1 MNEFWVKVQAQ
12 LEDSKFKKQM
22 EQLSKKKY
30 KVDVDVSNSG
40 SKKATRDLEQ
50 LAYEATHTQTVF
62 GKLKK
67 SVGETFSG
75 NKMAVTA
82 YLATLKAI
90 KSAASDAKTAIVDM
104 DKAVTDL
111 SVAQGQG
118 RDTATNY
125 LKQLNLQAQSIGAT
139 TKEVAQSADSWLRQ
153 GKSVKETGDLV
164 YDSMIL
170 SKLGQIESAKA
181 SEYLTSA
188 LNGYKKSASEAI
200 DIVDKLTAV
209 DMESASDAGGLAES
223 MSRTASAASMAGVS
237 IDKLIGMISTVK
249 EVTQASDESV
259 GNMFKSV
266 FSRMNQIKAGKFVDE
281 ETGESLNDTE
291 KVLNKIGISMRDTNG
306 QFLSS
311 EKILDEVGSKWKS
324 FDGVTQRAVATAMAG
339 TYQYNKLIS
348 LFDNYSKALQYTEV
362 SANSAGTAI
371 DKFNKSYKESLEAK
385 TNTLQSSFESM
396 VLDSDMSKVYGSIIE
411 ATTALVK
418 FIDKTGALKG
428 TLSGLVAVMGIKAF
442 VTFKT
447 GIHEAYIELN
457 KFKNAM
463 DIVGKS
469 RVSVKNFDKLLL
481 LTNGLSKSQLKMVVS
496 SKALTQAQRQQLLMA
511 SGLSQKEAELQLKTW
526 QLARSTT
533 GLTAST
539 TSAKNA
545 LGGLWTIIKSNPIG
559 MIGTAVSA
567 GMMIWQ
573 KYKSSV
579 EEHEQKMKE
588 ASEELNQTW
597 QDEKSAIDDAI
608 SKYDEYNKKLQ
619 DNTLSI
625 SEVNDVKSQ
634 LKDIQGKLIE
644 TFGDEAEGIDL
655 VNGKYDE
662 QISKLATISKR
673 KAEEYVAKQAN
684 NVESDKDYL
693 NEKLTNYVSFGATHK
708 PWGAGKADLNDGDI
722 ANSKIPELLK
732 KYDKLNLID
741 GDTFGIQFNQGTR
754 EEIYNQ
760 LVDFYT
766 DLSKIKDDP
775 AVEKFKDGITETI
788 NSDDLFDQ
796 DKIDKAKE
804 SIKNYTEAEIL
815 KDDNTRKA
823 YSDLTDA
830 VDKYNQALEDGTG
843 VEDAEKNLLT
853 AKQTAEDSAEGISN
867 AGDVF
872 QDVYNQISSSA
883 PIDVKEKFGL
893 LTTDEEKAAE
903 QNAQKLA
910 DTYQKTLNRFP
921 TNESVTYQD
930 VAESKS
936 AVKEEY
942 DKIHKWGLD
951 SYADQI
957 KDGTIQSKYGN
968 VDMDNRQIIDWN
980 LDNIEKWKDQLSDI
994 KYYDNDGN
1002 FIDSYYDQL
1011 KESAEKGES
1020 NIDTVFGDMID
1031 HIEGYDGISSLAFS
1045 HVVDN
1050 DDGTFEF
1057 LGQKTAEEYIYGIL
1071 DEAKKD
1077 GDLSID
1083 HILELDKQGDKN
1095 AEIYDAQG
1103 KKVGESYIHGII
1115 AGFNSDSEDVSKLM
1129 HMSGKYGGVQIA
1141 QRDERKVESQYGNNE
1156 QNKIKNFLDENGISN
1171 NQELLDEFNQ
1181 VTQNITNA
1189 DEAILQWKIH
1199 QEQAAESFSTAW
1211 NDLKTL
1217 SESTDSSTDEED
1229 KAVKALY
1236 KSLTDLADKGEL
1248 AIDTFRDVDGA
1259 ENYFDN
1265 LGISAGQAV
1274 NQINQLS
1281 DKNSQVSAMRK
1292 NIQSITDALG
1302 SKQTDGYATAD
1313 DFAGF
1318 DATIKGLDSWKEFT
1332 TLLGDAKSS
1341 MEDCQTV
1348 ANKLATE
1355 YVNSNEVI
1363 CQLDDSTADYFRTQM
1378 TSMGVS
1384 NADAVVEQRLAY
1396 LHAQQAE
1403 GLQEC
1408 TNASLEYNGQKIT
1421 AANYSDF
1428 LANATANEI
1437 GALANEAIQSGN
1449 TANALSVLAVKKAM
1463 ANGTT
1468 LSTSGDIQNLA
1479 DLATAGSELGK
1490 LLNRLAQ
1497 LKKGFTNGEPSD
1509 AVAKETEMLA
1519 NKIKALIG
1527 GGSHVNVTTTPT
1539 SGTGTSNK
1547 GTSSGG
1553 SSTKKTPFD
1562 LLSDWAG
1569 QFFDWIEVRLDRL
1582 QSKIDSNISK
1592 AESKLNDKRYSA
1604 ATSNYMSAVGN
1615 TYTKM
1620 YAEQK
1625 GRDKYLSTADSY
1637 LNKAV
1642 SLGAINKKL
1651 AKEIKT
1657 RVADGSINISRYSS
1671 DIQTVISTYKDWID
1685 KAKDCTTAMQTLHDS
1700 LRTYAEDLKKVSDA
1714 QRDATVSI
1722 AETKQ
1727 TIATG
1732 GVQNTATAKN
1742 SSLGYNNSVLNTKN
1756 NAYYTAAKSANSNVN
1771 KFAKSATSAL
1781 NKGKIKKNT
1790 KYNATLNS
1798 IKGYIKKRV
1807 AIPDSLLTIVAKQN
1821 ATLYNRL
1828 YMYNLSIENLETA
1841 REEYTTAFAANN
1853 AEKYNNIADKYKN
1866 LDDATNDAMDL
1877 NSTKSSNAVSAKDK
1891 NSYLDKQK
1899 SGYGTIVTRDKNEQN
1914 EYNKAR
1920 ATAKSNMSKSAK
1932 GASYSSLSTT
1942 NRNTVNKYIND
1953 ARNSAKNSKIISAST
1968 LAKLSEYYKKGYI
1981 SSGFFNACI
1990 DYNNALESYNQAKA
2004 QTEIDEQTQIT
2015 QRAEIASQKF
2025 SNISTE
2031 YDNKRHQYDQTATE
2045 LNNKMSILEAKGDGT
2060 SSVWYQRLYNNEQN
2074 NNSDLVSKRKA
2085 LIDSLNDSVKKG
2097 DIKEYSTEW
2106 YDLRSQ
2112 IDDVTNSIDEST
2124 KSLQE
2129 YKNQMEQIKWDRTD
2143 EEVQKMQNFIDE
2155 NDFMINELSR
2165 RDLTSDDTGGLTKEG
2180 DAVAGLHIANYKAYQ
2195 DEAQS
2200 YANDIEEI
2208 NKKLADD
2215 PYNQRYIEQKEKLV
2229 KSYQDAT
2236 KAAQDE
2242 KFATIDLMKSGYDA
2256 LKNHISDLIDKYQD
2270 LIDSEKDAYDYAS
2283 NISEKTKTLSDL
2295 RKQLTALSSDTSEE
2309 SRTKIQELNV
2319 SLKDAEKDL
2328 KDTQYDKL
2336 ISSTK
2341 DMLSD
2346 FQEDLDDSIQDIIKS
2361 LDDEFNKLIDNID
2374 TKWGSSSETITDLMS
2389 KIDYTEQFDKLLGD
2403 KGVLNSTK
2411 GILDGIKTFCDDMW
2425 KNYDEHAKGA
2435 KTTDDDKGD
2444 DKGSG
2449 NGSGNNS
2456 DNGSNKGSS
2465 SGSSTDVKID
2475 ANKLISR
2482 IDNPTN
2488 KISPAYNNT
2497 TTNTNSTAPVGK
2509 VLSTSQKKWVN
2520 DFLKKNIVTA
2530 KQDVS
2535 KYGNLN
2541 KVLYRNWGKKILPVS
2556 KWTELAKKIGFSN
2569 YSSATNSAFY
2579 QTLHRSGIKGFKK
2592 GSDSIPYDMI
2602 ANLAEDGTEI
2612 QYDVSKGVLKSVGAT
2627 DIIFTNEEAKNLLKM
2642 ARNPFAYSNMYTG
2655 TAFSMPPSVPVN
2667 NKVDNDVNVTFGDI
2681 HMDGVNDPNTFAKTL
2696 IDVYKNNTG
2705 NARKMI
2711 NEDTLGRVDKRHNSL
2726 SVKRW

>member
-1 MNEFWVKVQAQ
+1 MGSMNEFWVKVQAQ

-50 LAYEATHTQTVF
+50 LAYEANHTQTVF
-62 GKLKK
+62 GKLKR

-75 NKMAVTA
+75 NKLAVTA

-90 KSAASDAKTAIVDM
+90 KGAASDAKTAIVDM

-118 RDTATNY
+118 RDTAANY

-237 IDKLIGMISTVK
+237 MDKLIGMISTVK

-371 DKFNKSYKESLEAK
+371 DKFNSSYKESLEAK
-385 TNTLQSSFESM
+385 TNTLQASFESM

-428 TLSGLVAVMGIKAF
+428 TLAGLAAVMGIKAF

-481 LTNGLSKSQLKMVVS
+481 LTNGLSKSQLKMIVS
-496 SKALTQAQRQQLLMA
+496 SKALTQAQRQMLLMS

-526 QLARSTT
+526 ELARSTT

-597 QDEKSAIDDAI
+597 NDEKSAIDDAI
-608 SKYDEYNKKLQ
+608 SKYDEYNRKLQ

-634 LKDIQGKLIE
+634 LKDIQDKLIE

-662 QISKLATISKR
+662 QISKLETISKR

-693 NEKLTNYVSFGATHK
+693 NEKLTDYVSFGATHK
-708 PWGAGKADLNDGDI
+708 PWGTGKADLNDGDI

-815 KDDNTRKA
+815 KDDSTRKA
-823 YSDLTDA
+823 YSNLTDA

-853 AKQTAEDSAEGISN
+853 AKKSAEDSAKGISN

-872 QDVYNQISSSA
+872 QDVYNQISGSA
-883 PIDVKEKFGL
+883 PIEIRVKFGTISDEELQQYQDDIKTLKERLGYKLNPSGAEDAKKNSTVDSFVNGLSDDDRTLLINAKLPDNVKTYTKEQLADL
-893 LTTDEEKAAE
+893 LTQLQNQADE
-903 QNAQKLA
+903 NSI
-910 DTYQKTLNRFP
+910 DIIPTTL
-921 TNESVTYQD
+921 S
-930 VAESKS
+930 S
-936 AVKEEY
+936 AWE
-942 DKIHKWGLD
+942 
-951 SYADQI
+951 
-957 KDGTIQSKYGN
+957 
-968 VDMDNRQIIDWN
+968 
-980 LDNIEKWKDQLSDI
+980 
-994 KYYDNDGN
+994 
-1002 FIDSYYDQL
+1002 QL
-1011 KESAEKGES
+1011 K
-1020 NIDTVFGDMID
+1020 V
-1031 HIEGYDGISSLAFS
+1031 
-1045 HVVDN
+1045 
-1050 DDGTFEF
+1050 
-1057 LGQKTAEEYIYGIL
+1057 
-1071 DEAKKD
+1071 
-1077 GDLSID
+1077 
-1083 HILELDKQGDKN
+1083 
-1095 AEIYDAQG
+1095 
-1103 KKVGESYIHGII
+1103 
-1115 AGFNSDSEDVSKLM
+1115 
-1129 HMSGKYGGVQIA
+1129 
-1141 QRDERKVESQYGNNE
+1141 
-1156 QNKIKNFLDENGISN
+1156 
-1171 NQELLDEFNQ
+1171 
-1181 VTQNITNA
+1181 
-1189 DEAILQWKIH
+1189 
-1199 QEQAAESFSTAW
+1199 
-1211 NDLKTL
+1211 
-1217 SESTDSSTDEED
+1217 STDDATKGVADD
-1229 KAVKALY
+1229 LQ
-1236 KSLTDLADKGEL
+1236 DLADKGEL
-1248 AIDTFRDVDGA
+1248 TIDTFKATDGA
-1259 ENYFDN
+1259 ENYFDG
-1265 LGISAGQAV
+1265 LGISAENAV
-1274 NQINQLS
+1274 KYINSLS
-1281 DKNSQVSAMRK
+1281 DKNSQLGAMSK
-1292 NIQSITDALG
+1292 NIESITNALG
-1302 SKQTDGYATAD
+1302 TKVSDGLVSVD
-1313 DFAGF
+1313 DLSGF
-1318 DATIKGLDSWKEFT
+1318 DATIKGLNTWEKFS
-1332 TLLGDAKSS
+1332 TLLGDASSS
-1341 MEDCQTV
+1341 MEDCQKI
-1348 ANKLATE
+1348 ANELATE
-1355 YVNSNEVI
+1355 YVNSESVLSNLNETNRAYYES
-1363 CQLDDSTADYFRTQM
+1363 QLDN
-1378 TSMGVS
+1378 MGVTNS
-1384 NADAVVEQRLAY
+1384 AAVVEAVLAKNLGEEKIATEEAVKAGLS
-1396 LHAQQAE
+1396 LH
-1403 GLQEC
+1403 GTKIDT
-1408 TNASLEYNGQKIT
+1408 TNATELFS
-1421 AANYSDF
+1421 
-1428 LANATANEI
+1428 NATAGEI
-1437 GALANEAIQSGN
+1437 IQLANEASQSGVSSQ
-1449 TANALSVLAVKKAM
+1449 ALALLAVKKL
-1463 ANGTT
+1463 NNPTLTT
-1468 LSTSGDIQNLA
+1468 DGDIKNLMDLCKGL
-1479 DLATAGSELGK
+1479 DLATQAIKTFQSIKNSVMNPDGTFKATGTAGAQQSEA
-1490 LLNRLAQ
+1490 LNNAFNAMKSLVKTSVGGASVNSH
-1497 LKKGFTNGEPSD
+1497 GSSGGGTSGGG
-1509 AVAKETEMLA
+1509 
-1519 NKIKALIG
+1519 G
-1527 GGSHVNVTTTPT
+1527 GGS
-1539 SGTGTSNK
+1539 S
-1547 GTSSGG
+1547 
-1553 SSTKKTPFD
+1553 SSTAKTPFD
-1562 LLSDWAG
+1562 KLSDYASK
-1569 QFFDWIEVRLDRL
+1569 FFDWIEVRLDRL
-1582 QSKIDSNISK
+1582 QKKIDSNISK
-1592 AESKLNDKRYSA
+1592 AESKLNDKRYSS
-1604 ATSNYMSAVGN
+1604 ATANYMSAVGN

-1620 YAEQK
+1620 YTEQK
-1625 GRDKYLSTADSY
+1625 GRDKYLNTANNY
-1637 LNKAV
+1637 LNKAI

-1727 TIATG
+1727 TIAIG

-1742 SSLGYNNSVLNTKN
+1742 SSLGYSNSVLNTKN
-1756 NAYYTAAKSANSNVN
+1756 SAYYTAAKSANSNVN

-1807 AIPDSLLTIVAKQN
+1807 AIPDSLLAIVAKKN
-1821 ATLYNRL
+1821 STLYNRL
-1828 YMYNLSIENLETA
+1828 YMYNLSIENLQTA

-1899 SGYGTIVTRDKNEQN
+1899 SGYGTIVTHDKNEQDA
-1914 EYNKAR
+1914 YDKAR
-1920 ATAKSNMSKSAK
+1920 KSVRSSMSKSAK
-1932 GASYSSLSTT
+1932 GISYNSLSTK
-1942 NRNTVNKYIND
+1942 NRATVNKYVND
-1953 ARNSAKNSKIISAST
+1953 ARSSAKNGKIIAAST
-1968 LAKLSEYYKKGYI
+1968 IAKLSEYYKKGYI
-1981 SSGFFNACI
+1981 TRTFLDSCI
-1990 DYNNALESYNQAKA
+1990 NYNNALESYNQAKA
-2004 QTEIDEQTQIT
+2004 QAEIDKQTQIA

-2025 SNISTE
+2025 SNIATE

-2045 LNNKMSILEAKGDGT
+2045 LNNNMSILEERGNGASATWYSRLAKNEE
-2060 SSVWYQRLYNNEQN
+2060 SSRSNLIQKRT
-2074 NNSDLVSKRKA
+2074 DLVKE
-2085 LIDSLNDSVKKG
+2085 LNNAVKNG
-2097 DIKEYSTEW
+2097 DVAYKSEKW
-2106 YDLRSQ
+2106 YEMRSQ
-2112 IDDVTNSIDEST
+2112 IDDVTNSIDEAT
-2124 KSLQE
+2124 KSLAE
-2129 YKNQMEQIKWDRTD
+2129 YNNQIMQVHWDRID
-2143 EEVQKMQNFIDE
+2143 EQANKVQNLIDE
-2155 NDFMINELSR
+2155 NNFIIDELSR
-2165 RDLTSDDTGGLTKEG
+2165 RDLTSDDTGGLTSEG
-2180 DAVAGLHIANYKAYQ
+2180 NAVAGLHISNYEAYKKNA
-2195 DEAQS
+2195 ETY
-2200 YANDIEEI
+2200 YAEIENI
-2208 NKKLADD
+2208 NKKLAND
-2215 PYNQRYIEQKEKLV
+2215 PYNQKLIDQKEKLV
-2229 KSYQDAT
+2229 KSYQDCVKGAE
-2236 KAAQDE
+2236 DE
-2242 KFATIDLMKSGYDA
+2242 KWATIDLMKSGYDA
-2256 LKNHISDLIDKYQD
+2256 LKNHISDLIDKFND
-2270 LIDSEKDAYDYAS
+2270 LLDSEKDAYDYAN

-2295 RKQLTALSSDTSEE
+2295 RKQLVAISGDTSEE
-2309 SRTKIQELNV
+2309 TRAKAQELNQ

-2346 FQEDLDDSIQDIIKS
+2346 FQTDLDDSIQDVIKN
-2361 LDDEFNKLIDNID
+2361 LDDNFSQLIESID
-2374 TKWGSSSETITDLMS
+2374 SHWNNETITSLMEKIQYVATDS
-2389 KIDYTEQFDKLLGD
+2389 FNNVSADGKISESTGNVVSDIQSFMERAWAKYDRDAETTQQDKIDEATKEKV
-2403 KGVLNSTK
+2403 KNNILNKS
-2411 GILDGIKTFCDDMW
+2411 
-2425 KNYDEHAKGA
+2425 
-2435 KTTDDDKGD
+2435 
-2444 DKGSG
+2444 
-2449 NGSGNNS
+2449 NS
-2456 DNGSNKGSS
+2456 GSS

-2475 ANKLISR
+2475 SSKLISR

-2520 DFLKKNIVTA
+2520 DFLKKNIVVA

-2541 KVLYRNWGKKILPVS
+2541 KVLYRNWGKKILPTS

-2569 YSSATNSAFY
+2569 FSSATNSAFY
-2579 QTLHRSGIKGFKK
+2579 QTLHRSGIKGFKR

-2602 ANLAEDGTEI
+2602 ANLGENGAEL
-2612 QYDVSKGVLKSVGAT
+2612 QYDVSKGVLKSVGQG
-2627 DIIFTNEEAKNLLKM
+2627 DMIFTAEQAKTLMEFAQNPM
-2642 ARNPFAYSNMYTG
+2642 AYKNMYTG
-2655 TAFSMPPSVPVN
+2655 TAFSMPSVPVN
-2667 NKVDNDVNVTFGDI
+2667 NKMDNDVNISIGDI
-2681 HMDGVNDPNTFAKTL
+2681 KLEGVQDPKQLANGIK
-2696 IDVYKNNTG
+2696 DVIKNNTG
-2705 NARKMI
+2705 GVRSMI
-2711 NEDTLGRVDKRHNSL
+2711 KEDTIGSLSKGYNSQ

>member
-1 MNEFWVKVQAQ
+1 MATLTSANVEYTA
-12 LEDSKFKKQM
+12 
-22 EQLSKKKY
+22 EQLSKTANISAETLASWGLTTATDTLTVSELAEKAATDAQAKSALEKIVTQNAQAVANGEITATNIALTASESGATLATGAFTTAIKANISAMWTWMTTTPVGWLTLIVAGVFAAVKAYDALTISVEEQKEKMEDSVSAYNDAKTELENITTELTNQEQAMDDLLKKDKLTY
-30 KVDVDVSNSG
+30 AEKG
-40 SKKATRDLEQ
+40 QLKELEKITEQ
-50 LAYEATHTQTVF
+50 LRIQKDLAEKDEEKEKKESAYEAAKTYEKQF
-62 GKLKK
+62 GKYDFSEAAIEEYQNAADASMNNDILVQDTNNIPALIAAYKQYEK
-67 SVGETFSG
+67 LLSQAYVNKDADNIDWFKTSLEEGKETIFSTT
-75 NKMAVTA
+75 KDLQEQQSAMSD
-82 YLATLKAI
+82 YYATLENLPYDSLTADQKKVVDSYTAI
-90 KSAASDAKTAIVDM
+90 SNAIELVYKELDPNTWNEMQVNSVFSSDGVEKTKDELVEMAKEGTLDESTIQSYKNLNAALEKTNMFLSDGQSAASAFCDQMYALAGADNQN
-104 DKAVTDL
+104 
-111 SVAQGQG
+111 AQ
-118 RDTATNY
+118 D
-125 LKQLNLQAQSIGAT
+125 
-139 TKEVAQSADSWLRQ
+139 
-153 GKSVKETGDLV
+153 
-164 YDSMIL
+164 
-170 SKLGQIESAKA
+170 
-181 SEYLTSA
+181 
-188 LNGYKKSASEAI
+188 
-200 DIVDKLTAV
+200 
-209 DMESASDAGGLAES
+209 
-223 MSRTASAASMAGVS
+223 
-237 IDKLIGMISTVK
+237 
-249 EVTQASDESV
+249 
-259 GNMFKSV
+259 
-266 FSRMNQIKAGKFVDE
+266 
-281 ETGESLNDTE
+281 
-291 KVLNKIGISMRDTNG
+291 
-306 QFLSS
+306 
-311 EKILDEVGSKWKS
+311 
-324 FDGVTQRAVATAMAG
+324 
-339 TYQYNKLIS
+339 
-348 LFDNYSKALQYTEV
+348 
-362 SANSAGTAI
+362 
-371 DKFNKSYKESLEAK
+371 
-385 TNTLQSSFESM
+385 
-396 VLDSDMSKVYGSIIE
+396 
-411 ATTALVK
+411 
-418 FIDKTGALKG
+418 
-428 TLSGLVAVMGIKAF
+428 
-442 VTFKT
+442 
-447 GIHEAYIELN
+447 
-457 KFKNAM
+457 
-463 DIVGKS
+463 
-469 RVSVKNFDKLLL
+469 
-481 LTNGLSKSQLKMVVS
+481 
-496 SKALTQAQRQQLLMA
+496 
-511 SGLSQKEAELQLKTW
+511 
-526 QLARSTT
+526 
-533 GLTAST
+533 
-539 TSAKNA
+539 
-545 LGGLWTIIKSNPIG
+545 
-559 MIGTAVSA
+559 
-567 GMMIWQ
+567 
-573 KYKSSV
+573 
-579 EEHEQKMKE
+579 
-588 ASEELNQTW
+588 
-597 QDEKSAIDDAI
+597 
-608 SKYDEYNKKLQ
+608 
-619 DNTLSI
+619 
-625 SEVNDVKSQ
+625 
-634 LKDIQGKLIE
+634 
-644 TFGDEAEGIDL
+644 
-655 VNGKYDE
+655 
-662 QISKLATISKR
+662 
-673 KAEEYVAKQAN
+673 
-684 NVESDKDYL
+684 
-693 NEKLTNYVSFGATHK
+693 
-708 PWGAGKADLNDGDI
+708 
-722 ANSKIPELLK
+722 
-732 KYDKLNLID
+732 
-741 GDTFGIQFNQGTR
+741 
-754 EEIYNQ
+754 
-760 LVDFYT
+760 
-766 DLSKIKDDP
+766 
-775 AVEKFKDGITETI
+775 
-788 NSDDLFDQ
+788 
-796 DKIDKAKE
+796 
-804 SIKNYTEAEIL
+804 
-815 KDDNTRKA
+815 
-823 YSDLTDA
+823 
-830 VDKYNQALEDGTG
+830 
-843 VEDAEKNLLT
+843 
-853 AKQTAEDSAEGISN
+853 
-867 AGDVF
+867 
-872 QDVYNQISSSA
+872 
-883 PIDVKEKFGL
+883 
-893 LTTDEEKAAE
+893 
-903 QNAQKLA
+903 AQKLA
-910 DTYQKTLNRFP
+910 DTYKKTLNRFP
-921 TNESVTYQD
+921 TNESVTSQD
-930 VAESKS
+930 VAEAKA
-936 AVKEEY
+936 AVQEEY
-942 DKIHKWGLD
+942 DKIHDWGID
-951 SYADQI
+951 SYSDQI

-994 KYYDNDGN
+994 KYYDDDGN

-1020 NIDTVFGDMID
+1020 NIDTVFGDMMD

-1103 KKVGESYIHGII
+1103 KKVGQSYIHGII
-1115 AGFNSDSEDVSKLM
+1115 AGFNSDSEDISKLM

-1156 QNKIKNFLDENGISN
+1156 QNKIKNFLDENGISD

-1181 VTQNITNA
+1181 VTDGITNA
-1189 DEAILQWKIH
+1189 DEAMLKWKIH

-1248 AIDTFRDVDGA
+1248 TIDTFKKVDGA

-1302 SKQTDGYATAD
+1302 SKQTDGFATAD

-1318 DATIKGLDSWKEFT
+1318 DATIKGLNSWKEFT

-1341 MEDCQTV
+1341 MEDCQTA
-1348 ANKLATE
+1348 ANNLATE

-1363 CQLDDSTADYFRTQM
+1363 CQLDDSTAEYFRTQM

-1384 NADAVVEQRLAY
+1384 NADAVVEQRLTY

-1437 GALANEAIQSGN
+1437 GALANEAVQSGN
-1449 TANALSVLAVKKAM
+1449 SANALSVLAVKKAI

-1468 LSTSGDIQNLA
+1468 LSTAGDIQNLA
-1479 DLATAGSELGK
+1479 DLATAGSELGA

-1509 AVAKETEMLA
+1509 AVAAETAMISRR
-1519 NKIKALIG
+1519 IKALIG
-1527 GGSHVNVTTTPT
+1527 GGSHVNVTTTPSGGTTGTGT
-1539 SGTGTSNK
+1539 SGTG
-1547 GTSSGG
+1547 SS

-1562 LLSDWAG
+1562 KLSDYAS

-1582 QSKIDSNISK
+1582 QKKIDSNISK
-1592 AESKLNDKRYSA
+1592 AESKLNDKRYSS
-1604 ATSNYMSAVGN
+1604 ATANYMSAVGN

-1620 YAEQK
+1620 YTEQK
-1625 GRDKYLSTADSY
+1625 GRDKYLNTANSY
-1637 LNKAV
+1637 LNKAI

-1685 KAKDCTTAMQTLHDS
+1685 KTKDCTTAMQTLHDS

-1756 NAYYTAAKSANSNVN
+1756 SAYYTAAKSANSNVN
-1771 KFAKSATSAL
+1771 RFAKSATSAL

-1807 AIPDSLLTIVAKQN
+1807 AIPDSLLTIVAKKN

-1828 YMYNLSIENLETA
+1828 YMYNLSIENLQTA
-1841 REEYTTAFAANN
+1841 REEYTTAFAVNN

-1866 LDDATNDAMDL
+1866 WDDATNDTMDM

-1920 ATAKSNMSKSAK
+1920 ATAKSNMFKSAK
-1932 GASYSSLSTT
+1932 GASYSSLSKT
-1942 NRNTVNKYIND
+1942 NRNIVNKYIND
-1953 ARNSAKNSKIISAST
+1953 ARKSAKSGKIISVST

-1981 SSGFFNACI
+1981 SSGFFNSCI
-1990 DYNNALESYNQAKA
+1990 DYNNALESYNQAKV

-2045 LNNKMSILEAKGDGT
+2045 LNNKMSILEKRGNGASATWYGRLAKNEK
-2060 SSVWYQRLYNNEQN
+2060 SSKDNLIQ
-2074 NNSDLVSKRKA
+2074 KRA
-2085 LIDSLNDSVKKG
+2085 SLIKELNDSVKNG
-2097 DIKEYSTEW
+2097 DVAYKSEKW
-2106 YDLRSQ
+2106 YEMRSQ
-2112 IDDVTNSIDEST
+2112 IDDVTNSIDEAT
-2124 KSLQE
+2124 KSLAE
-2129 YKNQMEQIKWDRTD
+2129 YNNQIMQVHWDRID
-2143 EEVQKMQNFIDE
+2143 EQANKVQNLIDE
-2155 NDFMINELSR
+2155 NNFIIDELSR
-2165 RDLTSDDTGGLTKEG
+2165 RDLTSDDTGGLTAEG
-2180 DAVAGLHIANYKAYQ
+2180 NAVAGLHISNYEAYKKNA
-2195 DEAQS
+2195 ETY
-2200 YANDIEEI
+2200 YAEIESI
-2208 NKKLADD
+2208 NKKLAND
-2215 PYNQRYIEQKEKLV
+2215 PYNQKLIDQKEKLV
-2229 KSYQDAT
+2229 KSYQDCVKGAE
-2236 KAAQDE
+2236 DE
-2242 KFATIDLMKSGYDA
+2242 KWATIDLMKSGYDA
-2256 LKNHISDLIDKYQD
+2256 LKNHISDLIDKFND
-2270 LIDSEKDAYDYAS
+2270 LLDSEKDAYDYAN

-2295 RKQLTALSSDTSEE
+2295 RKQLIAISGDTSEE
-2309 SRTKIQELNV
+2309 TRAKAQELNQ

-2346 FQEDLDDSIQDIIKS
+2346 FQTDLDDSIQDVIKN
-2361 LDDEFNKLIDNID
+2361 LDDNFSQLINNID
-2374 TKWGSSSETITDLMS
+2374 SHWNNETITSLMEKIQYVATDS
-2389 KIDYTEQFDKLLGD
+2389 FNNVSADGKISESTGNVVSDIQSFMERAWAKYDRDAETTQQDKIDEA
-2403 KGVLNSTK
+2403 TK
-2411 GILDGIKTFCDDMW
+2411 EKVKNNIL
-2425 KNYDEHAKGA
+2425 
-2435 KTTDDDKGD
+2435 
-2444 DKGSG
+2444 
-2449 NGSGNNS
+2449 NNS
-2456 DNGSNKGSS
+2456 NSGSS

-2520 DFLKKNIVTA
+2520 DFLKKNIVVA

-2541 KVLYRNWGKKILPVS
+2541 KVLYRNWGKKILPTS

-2569 YSSATNSAFY
+2569 FSSATNSAFY

-2602 ANLAEDGTEI
+2602 ANLGENGTEL
-2612 QYDVSKGVLKSVGAT
+2612 QYDVSKGVLKSVGQG
-2627 DIIFTNEEAKNLLKM
+2627 DMIFTAEQAKTLMEFAKNPM
-2642 ARNPFAYSNMYTG
+2642 AYKNMYTG
-2655 TAFSMPPSVPVN
+2655 TAFSMPSVPVN
-2667 NKVDNDVNVTFGDI
+2667 NKVDNDVNISIGDI
-2681 HMDGVNDPNTFAKTL
+2681 KLEGVQDPKQLANGIK
-2696 IDVYKNNTG
+2696 DVIKNNTG
-2705 NARKMI
+2705 GVRSMI
-2711 NEDTLGRVDKRHNSL
+2711 KEDTIGSLSKGYNSQ

>member
-1 MNEFWVKVQAQ
+1 MGSMNEFWVKVQAQ
-12 LEDSKFKKQM
+12 LEDTKFKKQM

-82 YLATLKAI
+82 YLATLKAV

-118 RDTATNY
+118 RDTAANY

-237 IDKLIGMISTVK
+237 MDKLIGMISTVK

-266 FSRMNQIKAGKFVDE
+266 FSRMNQIKAGKFIDE

-371 DKFNKSYKESLEAK
+371 DKFNNSYKESLEAK
-385 TNTLQSSFESM
+385 TNTLQASFESM
-396 VLDSDMSKVYGSIIE
+396 VLDSDMSKVYSSIIE

-428 TLSGLVAVMGIKAF
+428 TLAGLAAVMGIKAF

-526 QLARSTT
+526 GLARSTT

-579 EEHEQKMKE
+579 EEHKQKMKE

-597 QDEKSAIDDAI
+597 QDEKSAIEDALTQ
-608 SKYDEYNKKLQ
+608 YNEYNKKLK
-619 DNTLSI
+619 DSTLSI

-634 LKDIQGKLIE
+634 LKDIQDKLIE
-644 TFGDEAEGIDL
+644 TFGNEAEGIDL

-662 QISKLATISKR
+662 QISKLEIISKR
-673 KAEEYVAKQAN
+673 KSEEYVAKQAN

-693 NEKLTNYVSFGATHK
+693 NEKLTDYVSFGATHK
-708 PWGAGKADLNDGDI
+708 PWGTGKADLNADDI

-804 SIKNYTEAEIL
+804 SIKNYAEAEIL

-843 VEDAEKNLLT
+843 VEDAEKNLLN
-853 AKQTAEDSAEGISN
+853 AKKSAEDSAEGISN

-872 QDVYNQISSSA
+872 QDVYNQISGSA
-883 PIDVKEKFGL
+883 PIEIRVKFGTISDEELQQYQDDINALKERLGYKLNPSDAEDAKKNSTVDSFVDGLSDDDRTLLINAKLPDDVKTYTKEQLADL
-893 LTTDEEKAAE
+893 LTQLQNQADE
-903 QNAQKLA
+903 NSI
-910 DTYQKTLNRFP
+910 DITPTTL
-921 TNESVTYQD
+921 S
-930 VAESKS
+930 S
-936 AVKEEY
+936 AWE
-942 DKIHKWGLD
+942 
-951 SYADQI
+951 
-957 KDGTIQSKYGN
+957 
-968 VDMDNRQIIDWN
+968 
-980 LDNIEKWKDQLSDI
+980 
-994 KYYDNDGN
+994 
-1002 FIDSYYDQL
+1002 QL
-1011 KESAEKGES
+1011 KA
-1020 NIDTVFGDMID
+1020 
-1031 HIEGYDGISSLAFS
+1031 
-1045 HVVDN
+1045 
-1050 DDGTFEF
+1050 
-1057 LGQKTAEEYIYGIL
+1057 
-1071 DEAKKD
+1071 
-1077 GDLSID
+1077 
-1083 HILELDKQGDKN
+1083 
-1095 AEIYDAQG
+1095 
-1103 KKVGESYIHGII
+1103 
-1115 AGFNSDSEDVSKLM
+1115 
-1129 HMSGKYGGVQIA
+1129 
-1141 QRDERKVESQYGNNE
+1141 
-1156 QNKIKNFLDENGISN
+1156 
-1171 NQELLDEFNQ
+1171 
-1181 VTQNITNA
+1181 
-1189 DEAILQWKIH
+1189 
-1199 QEQAAESFSTAW
+1199 
-1211 NDLKTL
+1211 
-1217 SESTDSSTDEED
+1217 STDDATKGVADD
-1229 KAVKALY
+1229 LQ
-1236 KSLTDLADKGEL
+1236 DLADKGEL
-1248 AIDTFRDVDGA
+1248 TIDTFKATDGA
-1259 ENYFDN
+1259 ENYFDG
-1265 LGISAGQAV
+1265 LGISAENAV
-1274 NQINQLS
+1274 KYINSLS
-1281 DKNSQVSAMRK
+1281 DKNSQVSAMSK
-1292 NIQSITDALG
+1292 NIKSITEALG
-1302 SKQTDGYATAD
+1302 NKMSDNMATAD

-1318 DATIKGLDSWKEFT
+1318 DATIKELDSWNEFT
-1332 TLLGDAKSS
+1332 TLLGDSTSS
-1341 MEDCQTV
+1341 MEDCQKA

-1355 YVNSNEVI
+1355 YVNSNNT
-1363 CQLDDSTADYFRTQM
+1363 LANLNDANKDYYISNLTD
-1378 TSMGVS
+1378 MGI
-1384 NADAVVEQRLAY
+1384 
-1396 LHAQQAE
+1396 
-1403 GLQEC
+1403 
-1408 TNASLEYNGQKIT
+1408 TNARTIVEDKLAAIHRNEAQAIRDCVSANLELNGTKIT
-1421 AANYSDF
+1421 ASNGSDL

-1437 GALANEAIQSGN
+1437 ISLGQEAQQANISADALVGLAWKKFQAN
-1449 TANALSVLAVKKAM
+1449 K
-1463 ANGTT
+1463 TT
-1468 LSTSGDIQNLA
+1468 ITTSGDIKNLA
-1479 DLATAGSELGK
+1479 DLAGASTELGK
-1490 LLNRLAQ
+1490 ALNYLADI
-1497 LKKGFTNGEPSD
+1497 KKAATHGMPSRD
-1509 AVAKETEMLA
+1509 AEIAMKNAQAKVD
-1519 NKIKALIG
+1519 ALIN
-1527 GGSHVNVTTTPT
+1527 GGSHANVTVAPSGGATGTGT
-1539 SGTGTSNK
+1539 SGTG
-1547 GTSSGG
+1547 SS

-1562 LLSDWAG
+1562 YLSDYAS

-1582 QSKIDSNISK
+1582 QKKIDSNISK
-1592 AESKLNDKRYSA
+1592 AESKLNDKKFSSA
-1604 ATSNYMSAVGN
+1604 TANYMSAISG
-1615 TYTKM
+1615 TYTKLHNT
-1620 YAEQK
+1620 QR
-1625 GRDKYLSTADSY
+1625 GRKEYISTANDY
-1637 LNKAV
+1637 LNKAI
-1642 SLGAINKKL
+1642 SLGAISKPL
-1651 AKEIKT
+1651 AREIKS
-1657 RVADGSINISRYSS
+1657 RVADGSINISKYSS
-1671 DIQTVISTYKDWID
+1671 DIQTVITTYKDWID

-1714 QRDATVSI
+1714 QRDATVSM

-1732 GVQNTATAKN
+1732 GVKNTSTAKN
-1742 SSLGYNNSVLNTKN
+1742 SALNYNNLVLDVKNKAYSIATRSATK
-1756 NAYYTAAKSANSNVN
+1756 NVN
-1771 KFAKSATSAL
+1771 KLAGSANYGINTAK
-1781 NKGKIKKNT
+1781 KGSK
-1790 KYNATLNS
+1790 KYNATLSN

-1807 AIPDSLLTIVAKQN
+1807 VIPGSLLAIVVKN
-1821 ATLYNRL
+1821 NPTLYNRL
-1828 YMYNLSIENLETA
+1828 YMYNLGIENLKTA
-1841 REEYTTAFAANN
+1841 REEYITAYSANS

-1866 LDDATNDAMDL
+1866 LDDTTNDAMDL
-1877 NSTKSSNAVSAKDK
+1877 YNSKSSNSVYAKNK

-1899 SGYGTIVTRDKNEQN
+1899 SGYGSIVNRDVSER
-1914 EYNKAR
+1914 NKYAS
-1920 ATAKSNMSKSAK
+1920 AVSSYKKIMSKSAR
-1932 GASYSSLSTT
+1932 GTSLSALSIKSRSVVRKCVDTAK
-1942 NRNTVNKYIND
+1942 RYAKQNKDIPD
-1953 ARNSAKNSKIISAST
+1953 SIIG
-1968 LAKLSEYYKKGYI
+1968 KLSEYVTKGYI
-1981 SSGFFNACI
+1981 SSSFLYACI
-1990 DYNNALESYNQAKA
+1990 NYNNTLESYNQAKA
-2004 QTEIDEQTQIT
+2004 QAEIDKQTQIA

-2025 SNISTE
+2025 SNIATE
-2031 YDNKRHQYDQTATE
+2031 YDNKRHAYEQTATE
-2045 LNNKMSILEAKGDGT
+2045 LNNKMSILEAKGNGA
-2060 SSVWYQRLYNNEQN
+2060 SNVWYQRLYTNEQKT
-2074 NNSDLVSKRKA
+2074 NSNLVSKRKE
-2085 LIDSLNDSVKKG
+2085 LIESLNKSVKNG
-2097 DIKEYSTEW
+2097 DIQKYSTEW
-2106 YDLRSQ
+2106 YNLRSQ

-2129 YKNQMEQIKWDRTD
+2129 YQNQMEQIKWDRID
-2143 EEVQKMQNFIDE
+2143 EGAQKIQNFIDA

-2165 RDLTSDDTGGLTKEG
+2165 RDLTSDDIGGLTKEG

-2195 DEAQS
+2195 EQAQS
-2200 YANDIEEI
+2200 YANAITDI

-2242 KFATIDLMKSGYDA
+2242 KFNTIDLMKSGYDA
-2256 LKNHISDLIDKYQD
+2256 LKNHISDLINKYQD
-2270 LIDSEKDAYDYAS
+2270 LIDSEKDAYDYAN

-2295 RKQLTALSSDTSEE
+2295 RKQLTALSGDTSEE
-2309 SRTKIQELNV
+2309 SRAKIQQLNV

-2346 FQEDLDDSIQDIIKS
+2346 FQTDLNDSIQDIIKN
-2361 LDDEFNKLIDNID
+2361 LDDEFNKLITSID
-2374 TKWGSSSETITDLMS
+2374 EKWGTSSETVSSLMG
-2389 KIDYTEQFDKLLGD
+2389 KINYTEQFDKLLGD
-2403 KGVLNSTK
+2403 GGVLNDTK
-2411 GILDGIKTFCDDMW
+2411 TVLDGILSFCNNMW
-2425 KNYDEHAKGA
+2425 AEYDARA
-2435 KTTDDDKGD
+2435 KTTDTYNNTAGQNSSS
-2444 DKGSG
+2444 SG
-2449 NGSGNNS
+2449 GKTN
-2456 DNGSNKGSS
+2456 GSS
-2465 SGSSTDVKID
+2465 SGSGSKPKPTFIGIPAGNLTPTAYEKKKIETFISQ
-2475 ANKLISR
+2475 NKLKATKKR
-2482 IDNPTN
+2482 EQYGLLNRTLYDNYG
-2488 KISPAYNNT
+2488 KIVM
-2497 TTNTNSTAPVGK
+2497 TAA
-2509 VLSTSQKKWVN
+2509 KW
-2520 DFLKKNIVTA
+2520 K
-2530 KQDVS
+2530 
-2535 KYGNLN
+2535 
-2541 KVLYRNWGKKILPVS
+2541 
-2556 KWTELAKKIGFSN
+2556 ELAQVLGFNTYSESKTSPFWKKMHSI
-2569 YSSATNSAFY
+2569 
-2579 QTLHRSGIKGFKK
+2579 GIKGFKK
-2592 GSDSIPYDMI
+2592 GSDNIPYDMI
-2602 ANLAEDGTEI
+2602 ANLGENGTEL
-2612 QYDVSKGVLKSVGAT
+2612 QYDVSKGVLKSVGQG
-2627 DIIFTNEEAKNLLKM
+2627 DMIFTAEQAKTLMEFAKNPM
-2642 ARNPFAYSNMYTG
+2642 AYKNMYTG
-2655 TAFSMPPSVPVN
+2655 TAFSMPSVPVN
-2667 NKVDNDVNVTFGDI
+2667 NKVDNDVNISIGDI
-2681 HMDGVNDPNTFAKTL
+2681 KLEGVQDPKQLANGIK
-2696 IDVYKNNTG
+2696 DVIKNNTG
-2705 NARKMI
+2705 GVRSMI
-2711 NEDTLGRVDKRHNSL
+2711 KEDTIGSLSKGYNSQ

>member
-1 MNEFWVKVQAQ
+1 MATLTSANVEYTA
-12 LEDSKFKKQM
+12 
-22 EQLSKKKY
+22 EQLSKTANISAETLASWGLTTATDTLTVSELAEKAATDAQAKSALEKIVTQNAQAVANGEITATNIALTASESGATLATGAFTTAIKANISAMWTWMTTTPVGWLTLIVAGVFAAVKAYDALTISVEEQKEKMEDSVSAYNDAKTELENITTELTNQEQAMDDLLKKDKLTY
-30 KVDVDVSNSG
+30 AEKG
-40 SKKATRDLEQ
+40 QLKELEKITEQ
-50 LAYEATHTQTVF
+50 LQIQKDLAEKDEEKEKKESAYEAAKTYEKQF
-62 GKLKK
+62 GKYDFSEAAIEEYQNVADASMNNDILVQDTNNIPALIAAYKQYEK
-67 SVGETFSG
+67 LLSQAYVNKDADNIDWFKTSLEEGKETIFSTT
-75 NKMAVTA
+75 KDLQEQQSAMSD
-82 YLATLKAI
+82 YYATLENLPYDSLTADQKKVVDSYTAI
-90 KSAASDAKTAIVDM
+90 SNAIELVYKELDPNTWNEMQVNSVFSSDGVEKTKDELVEMAKEGTLDESTIQSYKNLNAALEKTNMFLSDGQSAASAFCDQMYALAGADNQN
-104 DKAVTDL
+104 
-111 SVAQGQG
+111 AQ
-118 RDTATNY
+118 D
-125 LKQLNLQAQSIGAT
+125 
-139 TKEVAQSADSWLRQ
+139 
-153 GKSVKETGDLV
+153 
-164 YDSMIL
+164 
-170 SKLGQIESAKA
+170 
-181 SEYLTSA
+181 
-188 LNGYKKSASEAI
+188 
-200 DIVDKLTAV
+200 
-209 DMESASDAGGLAES
+209 
-223 MSRTASAASMAGVS
+223 
-237 IDKLIGMISTVK
+237 
-249 EVTQASDESV
+249 
-259 GNMFKSV
+259 
-266 FSRMNQIKAGKFVDE
+266 
-281 ETGESLNDTE
+281 
-291 KVLNKIGISMRDTNG
+291 
-306 QFLSS
+306 
-311 EKILDEVGSKWKS
+311 
-324 FDGVTQRAVATAMAG
+324 
-339 TYQYNKLIS
+339 
-348 LFDNYSKALQYTEV
+348 
-362 SANSAGTAI
+362 
-371 DKFNKSYKESLEAK
+371 
-385 TNTLQSSFESM
+385 
-396 VLDSDMSKVYGSIIE
+396 
-411 ATTALVK
+411 
-418 FIDKTGALKG
+418 
-428 TLSGLVAVMGIKAF
+428 
-442 VTFKT
+442 
-447 GIHEAYIELN
+447 
-457 KFKNAM
+457 
-463 DIVGKS
+463 
-469 RVSVKNFDKLLL
+469 
-481 LTNGLSKSQLKMVVS
+481 
-496 SKALTQAQRQQLLMA
+496 
-511 SGLSQKEAELQLKTW
+511 
-526 QLARSTT
+526 
-533 GLTAST
+533 
-539 TSAKNA
+539 
-545 LGGLWTIIKSNPIG
+545 
-559 MIGTAVSA
+559 
-567 GMMIWQ
+567 
-573 KYKSSV
+573 
-579 EEHEQKMKE
+579 
-588 ASEELNQTW
+588 
-597 QDEKSAIDDAI
+597 
-608 SKYDEYNKKLQ
+608 
-619 DNTLSI
+619 
-625 SEVNDVKSQ
+625 
-634 LKDIQGKLIE
+634 
-644 TFGDEAEGIDL
+644 
-655 VNGKYDE
+655 
-662 QISKLATISKR
+662 
-673 KAEEYVAKQAN
+673 
-684 NVESDKDYL
+684 
-693 NEKLTNYVSFGATHK
+693 
-708 PWGAGKADLNDGDI
+708 
-722 ANSKIPELLK
+722 
-732 KYDKLNLID
+732 
-741 GDTFGIQFNQGTR
+741 
-754 EEIYNQ
+754 
-760 LVDFYT
+760 
-766 DLSKIKDDP
+766 
-775 AVEKFKDGITETI
+775 
-788 NSDDLFDQ
+788 
-796 DKIDKAKE
+796 
-804 SIKNYTEAEIL
+804 
-815 KDDNTRKA
+815 
-823 YSDLTDA
+823 
-830 VDKYNQALEDGTG
+830 
-843 VEDAEKNLLT
+843 
-853 AKQTAEDSAEGISN
+853 
-867 AGDVF
+867 
-872 QDVYNQISSSA
+872 
-883 PIDVKEKFGL
+883 
-893 LTTDEEKAAE
+893 
-903 QNAQKLA
+903 AQKLA
-910 DTYQKTLNRFP
+910 DTYKKTLNRFP
-921 TNESVTYQD
+921 TNESVTSQD
-930 VAESKS
+930 VAEAKA
-936 AVKEEY
+936 AVQEEY
-942 DKIHKWGLD
+942 DKIHDWGID
-951 SYADQI
+951 SYSDQI

-994 KYYDNDGN
+994 KYYDDDGN

-1020 NIDTVFGDMID
+1020 NIDTVFGDMMD

-1103 KKVGESYIHGII
+1103 KKVGQSYIHGII
-1115 AGFNSDSEDVSKLM
+1115 AGFNSDSEDISKLM

-1156 QNKIKNFLDENGISN
+1156 QNKIKNFLDENGISD

-1181 VTQNITNA
+1181 VTDGITNA
-1189 DEAILQWKIH
+1189 DEAMLKWKIH

-1248 AIDTFRDVDGA
+1248 TIDTFKKVDGA

-1302 SKQTDGYATAD
+1302 SKQTDGFATAD

-1318 DATIKGLDSWKEFT
+1318 DATIKGLNSWKEFT

-1341 MEDCQTV
+1341 MEDCQTA
-1348 ANKLATE
+1348 ANNLATE

-1363 CQLDDSTADYFRTQM
+1363 CQLDDSTAEYFRTQM

-1384 NADAVVEQRLAY
+1384 NADAVVEQRLTY

-1437 GALANEAIQSGN
+1437 GALANEAVQSGN
-1449 TANALSVLAVKKAM
+1449 SANALSVLAVKKAI

-1468 LSTSGDIQNLA
+1468 LSTAGDIQNLA
-1479 DLATAGSELGK
+1479 DLATAGSELGA

-1509 AVAKETEMLA
+1509 AVAAETAMISRR
-1519 NKIKALIG
+1519 IKALIG
-1527 GGSHVNVTTTPT
+1527 GGSHVNVTTTPSGGTTGTGT
-1539 SGTGTSNK
+1539 SGTG
-1547 GTSSGG
+1547 SS

-1562 LLSDWAG
+1562 KLSDYASK
-1569 QFFDWIEVRLDRL
+1569 FFDWIEVRLDRL
-1582 QSKIDSNISK
+1582 QKKIDSNISK
-1592 AESKLNDKRYSA
+1592 AESKLNDKRYSS
-1604 ATSNYMSAVGN
+1604 ATANYMSAVGN

-1620 YAEQK
+1620 YTEQK
-1625 GRDKYLSTADSY
+1625 GRDKYLNTANNY
-1637 LNKAV
+1637 LNKAI

-1714 QRDATVSI
+1714 QRDTTVSI

-1756 NAYYTAAKSANSNVN
+1756 SAYYTAAKSANSNVN
-1771 KFAKSATSAL
+1771 RFAKSATSAL

-1807 AIPDSLLTIVAKQN
+1807 TIPDSLLAIVAKKN
-1821 ATLYNRL
+1821 STLYNRL
-1828 YMYNLSIENLETA
+1828 YMYNLSIENLQTA
-1841 REEYTTAFAANN
+1841 REEYTTTFAVNN

-1899 SGYGTIVTRDKNEQN
+1899 SGYSTIVTRDKNEQN

-1920 ATAKSNMSKSAK
+1920 ATAKSNISKSAK
-1932 GASYSSLSTT
+1932 GASYSSLSKT

-1953 ARNSAKNSKIISAST
+1953 ARKSAKSGKIISVST

-1981 SSGFFNACI
+1981 SSGFFNSCI

-2045 LNNKMSILEAKGDGT
+2045 LNNNMSILEERGNGASATWYSRLAKNEE
-2060 SSVWYQRLYNNEQN
+2060 SSRSNLIQKRT
-2074 NNSDLVSKRKA
+2074 DLVKE
-2085 LIDSLNDSVKKG
+2085 LNNAVKNG
-2097 DIKEYSTEW
+2097 DVAYKSEKW
-2106 YDLRSQ
+2106 YEMRSQ
-2112 IDDVTNSIDEST
+2112 IDDVTNSIDEAT
-2124 KSLQE
+2124 KSLAE
-2129 YKNQMEQIKWDRTD
+2129 YNNQIMQIHWDRID
-2143 EEVQKMQNFIDE
+2143 EQANKIQNLIDE
-2155 NDFMINELSR
+2155 NNFIIDELSR
-2165 RDLTSDDTGGLTKEG
+2165 RDLTSDDTGGLTSEG
-2180 DAVAGLHIANYKAYQ
+2180 NAVAGLHISNYEAYKKNA
-2195 DEAQS
+2195 ETY
-2200 YANDIEEI
+2200 YAEIESI
-2208 NKKLADD
+2208 NKKLAND
-2215 PYNQRYIEQKEKLV
+2215 PYNQKLIDQKEKLV
-2229 KSYQDAT
+2229 KSYQDCVKGAE
-2236 KAAQDE
+2236 DE
-2242 KFATIDLMKSGYDA
+2242 KWATIDLMKSGYDA
-2256 LKNHISDLIDKYQD
+2256 LKNHISDLIDKFND
-2270 LIDSEKDAYDYAS
+2270 LLDSEKDAYDYAN

-2295 RKQLTALSSDTSEE
+2295 RKQLVAISGDTSEE
-2309 SRTKIQELNV
+2309 TRAKAQELNQ

-2346 FQEDLDDSIQDIIKS
+2346 FQADLDDSIQDVIKN
-2361 LDDEFNKLIDNID
+2361 LDDNFSQLINNID
-2374 TKWGSSSETITDLMS
+2374 SHWNNETITSLMEKIQYVATDS
-2389 KIDYTEQFDKLLGD
+2389 FNNVSADGKISESTGNVVSDIQSFMERAWAKYDRDAETTQQDKIDEA
-2403 KGVLNSTK
+2403 TK
-2411 GILDGIKTFCDDMW
+2411 EKVKNNIL
-2425 KNYDEHAKGA
+2425 
-2435 KTTDDDKGD
+2435 
-2444 DKGSG
+2444 
-2449 NGSGNNS
+2449 NNS
-2456 DNGSNKGSS
+2456 NSGSS

-2520 DFLKKNIVTA
+2520 DFLKKNIVVA

-2541 KVLYRNWGKKILPVS
+2541 KVLYRNWGKKILPTS

-2569 YSSATNSAFY
+2569 FSSATNSAFY

-2592 GSDSIPYDMI
+2592 GSDGIPYDMI
-2602 ANLAEDGTEI
+2602 ANLGENGTEL
-2612 QYDVSKGVLKSVGAT
+2612 QYDISKGVLKSVGQG
-2627 DIIFTNEEAKNLLKM
+2627 DMVFTAEQAKTLMEFAKNPM
-2642 ARNPFAYSNMYTG
+2642 AYKNMYTG
-2655 TAFSMPPSVPVN
+2655 TAFSMPSVPVN
-2667 NKVDNDVNVTFGDI
+2667 NKVDNDVNISIGDVKLE
-2681 HMDGVNDPNTFAKTL
+2681 GVQDPKQFATAMK
-2696 IDVYKNNTG
+2696 DVIKNNTG
-2705 NARKMI
+2705 GVRSMI
-2711 NEDTLGRVDKRHNSL
+2711 KEDTIGSLSKGYNSQ

>member
-1 MNEFWVKVQAQ
+1 MGSINEFWVKVQAQ
-12 LEDSKFKKQM
+12 LEDTKFKKQM

-30 KVDVDVSNSG
+30 KVNVDVSNPG

-62 GKLKK
+62 GKLKR

-75 NKMAVTA
+75 NKLAVTA

-90 KSAASDAKTAIVDM
+90 KGAASDAKTAIVDM

-118 RDTATNY
+118 RDTAANY

-371 DKFNKSYKESLEAK
+371 DKFNNSYKESLEAK
-385 TNTLQSSFESM
+385 TNTLQASFESM
-396 VLDSDMSKVYGSIIE
+396 VLDSDMSKVYSSIIE

-428 TLSGLVAVMGIKAF
+428 TLSGLMAVMGIKAF

-447 GIHEAYIELN
+447 GIHEAYVELN

-481 LTNGLSKSQLKMVVS
+481 LTNGLSKSQLKMIMS

-526 QLARSTT
+526 GLARSTT

-588 ASEELNQTW
+588 VSEELNQTW
-597 QDEKSAIDDAI
+597 NDEKSAIDDAI

-634 LKDIQGKLIE
+634 LKDIQDKLIE
-644 TFGDEAEGIDL
+644 TFGNEAEGIDL

-662 QISKLATISKR
+662 QISKLETISKR
-673 KAEEYVAKQAN
+673 KAEEYVVKQAN

-693 NEKLTNYVSFGATHK
+693 NEKLTDYVSFGATHK
-708 PWGAGKADLNDGDI
+708 PWGTGKADLNDGDI

-732 KYDKLNLID
+732 KYDKLSLID

-788 NSDDLFDQ
+788 NSDNLFDQ

-804 SIKNYTEAEIL
+804 SIKNYAEAEIL
-815 KDDNTRKA
+815 KDDSTRKA

-830 VDKYNQALEDGTG
+830 VDKYNQALENGTG

-853 AKQTAEDSAEGISN
+853 AKQTAENSAEGISN

-872 QDVYNQISSSA
+872 QDVYNQISGSA
-883 PIDVKEKFGL
+883 PIEIRVKFGTISDEELQQYQDDINALKERLGYKLNPSGAEDAKKNSTVDSFVNGLSDDDRTLLINAKLPDNVKVYTKEQLADL
-893 LTTDEEKAAE
+893 LTQLQNQADE
-903 QNAQKLA
+903 NSINIIP
-910 DTYQKTLNRFP
+910 TTL
-921 TNESVTYQD
+921 S
-930 VAESKS
+930 S
-936 AVKEEY
+936 AWE
-942 DKIHKWGLD
+942 
-951 SYADQI
+951 
-957 KDGTIQSKYGN
+957 
-968 VDMDNRQIIDWN
+968 
-980 LDNIEKWKDQLSDI
+980 
-994 KYYDNDGN
+994 
-1002 FIDSYYDQL
+1002 QL
-1011 KESAEKGES
+1011 KA
-1020 NIDTVFGDMID
+1020 
-1031 HIEGYDGISSLAFS
+1031 
-1045 HVVDN
+1045 
-1050 DDGTFEF
+1050 
-1057 LGQKTAEEYIYGIL
+1057 
-1071 DEAKKD
+1071 
-1077 GDLSID
+1077 
-1083 HILELDKQGDKN
+1083 
-1095 AEIYDAQG
+1095 
-1103 KKVGESYIHGII
+1103 
-1115 AGFNSDSEDVSKLM
+1115 
-1129 HMSGKYGGVQIA
+1129 
-1141 QRDERKVESQYGNNE
+1141 
-1156 QNKIKNFLDENGISN
+1156 
-1171 NQELLDEFNQ
+1171 
-1181 VTQNITNA
+1181 
-1189 DEAILQWKIH
+1189 
-1199 QEQAAESFSTAW
+1199 
-1211 NDLKTL
+1211 
-1217 SESTDSSTDEED
+1217 STDDVTKGVADD
-1229 KAVKALY
+1229 LQ
-1236 KSLTDLADKGEL
+1236 TLADKGEL
-1248 AIDTFRDVDGA
+1248 TIDTFKATDGA
-1259 ENYFDN
+1259 ENYFDG
-1265 LGISAGQAV
+1265 LGISAENAV
-1274 NQINQLS
+1274 KYINSLS
-1281 DKNSQVSAMRK
+1281 DKNSQVSAMSK
-1292 NIQSITDALG
+1292 NIKSITEALG
-1302 SKQTDGYATAD
+1302 SKMSDDMATAD

-1318 DATIKGLDSWKEFT
+1318 DATIKGLDSWNEFT
-1332 TLLGDAKSS
+1332 TLLGDSTSS
-1341 MEDCQTV
+1341 MEDCQKA

-1355 YVNSNEVI
+1355 YVNSNNT
-1363 CQLDDSTADYFRTQM
+1363 LANLNDANKDYYISNLTD
-1378 TSMGVS
+1378 MGI
-1384 NADAVVEQRLAY
+1384 
-1396 LHAQQAE
+1396 
-1403 GLQEC
+1403 
-1408 TNASLEYNGQKIT
+1408 TNARTIVEDKLTAIHRNEAQAVRDCVSANLELNGTKIT
-1421 AANYSDF
+1421 ASNGSDL

-1437 GALANEAIQSGN
+1437 ISLGQEAQQANISADALVGLAWKKFQAN
-1449 TANALSVLAVKKAM
+1449 K
-1463 ANGTT
+1463 TT
-1468 LSTSGDIQNLA
+1468 ITTSGDIKNLA
-1479 DLATAGSELGK
+1479 DLAGASTELGK
-1490 LLNRLAQ
+1490 ALNYLADI
-1497 LKKGFTNGEPSD
+1497 KKAATHGMPSRD
-1509 AVAKETEMLA
+1509 AEIAMKNAQAKVD
-1519 NKIKALIG
+1519 ALIN
-1527 GGSHVNVTTTPT
+1527 GGSHANVTVAPSGGTTGTGT
-1539 SGTGTSNK
+1539 SGTG
-1547 GTSSGG
+1547 SS

-1562 LLSDWAG
+1562 YLSDYAS

-1582 QSKIDSNISK
+1582 QKKIDSNISK
-1592 AESKLNDKRYSA
+1592 AESKLNDKKFSSA
-1604 ATSNYMSAVGN
+1604 TANYMSAISGTYVKLHN
-1615 TYTKM
+1615 T
-1620 YAEQK
+1620 QR
-1625 GRDKYLSTADSY
+1625 GRKEYLSTANDY

-1642 SLGAINKKL
+1642 SLGVISSSL
-1651 AKEIKT
+1651 AKGIKS
-1657 RVADGSINISRYSS
+1657 RVADGSINISKYSS
-1671 DIQTVISTYKDWID
+1671 DIQTVITTYKDWID

-1714 QRDATVSI
+1714 QRDATVSM

-1732 GVQNTATAKN
+1732 GVKNTSTAKN
-1742 SSLGYNNSVLNTKN
+1742 SALNYNNLVLDVKN
-1756 NAYYTAAKSANSNVN
+1756 KAYSTATRSATSNVN
-1771 KFAKSATSAL
+1771 KLAGSANYGLSH
-1781 NKGKIKKNT
+1781 GKIANNK
-1790 KYNATLNS
+1790 KYNTILNN
-1798 IKGYIKKRV
+1798 IKGCIKKRV
-1807 AIPDSLLTIVAKQN
+1807 AIPDSLLAIVAKKN
-1821 ATLYNRL
+1821 VTLYNRL
-1828 YMYNLSIENLETA
+1828 YMYNLGIENLKTA
-1841 REEYTTAFAANN
+1841 REEYITAYSANS

-1877 NSTKSSNAVSAKDK
+1877 YNSKSSNSVYAKNK

-1899 SGYGTIVTRDKNEQN
+1899 SGYGSIVNRDVSER
-1914 EYNKAR
+1914 NKYAS
-1920 ATAKSNMSKSAK
+1920 AVSSYKKIMSKSARGTSFSALSIK
-1932 GASYSSLSTT
+1932 SRSVVRKCVDTAKSYA
-1942 NRNTVNKYIND
+1942 RHNKDIPD
-1953 ARNSAKNSKIISAST
+1953 SIIG
-1968 LAKLSEYYKKGYI
+1968 KLSEYVTKGYI
-1981 SSGFFNACI
+1981 SSSFLYACI
-1990 DYNNALESYNQAKA
+1990 NYNNTLESYNQAKA
-2004 QTEIDEQTQIT
+2004 QAEIDQQTQIA

-2025 SNISTE
+2025 SNIATE
-2031 YDNKRHQYDQTATE
+2031 YDNKRHTYEQTATE
-2045 LNNKMSILEAKGDGT
+2045 LNNKMSILEAKGNGASD
-2060 SSVWYQRLYNNEQN
+2060 VWYQRLYTNEQKT
-2074 NNSDLVSKRKA
+2074 NSNLVSKRKD
-2085 LIDSLNDSVKKG
+2085 LIDSLNKSVKNG
-2097 DIKEYSTEW
+2097 DIQKYSTEW

-2129 YKNQMEQIKWDRTD
+2129 YQNQMEQIKWDRID
-2143 EEVQKMQNFIDE
+2143 EGAQKIQNFVDE

-2195 DEAQS
+2195 EQAQS
-2200 YANDIEEI
+2200 YANAITDI

-2229 KSYQDAT
+2229 KSYQDCVKGAE
-2236 KAAQDE
+2236 DE
-2242 KFATIDLMKSGYDA
+2242 KWATIDLMKSGYDA
-2256 LKNHISDLIDKYQD
+2256 LKNHISDLIDKFND
-2270 LIDSEKDAYDYAS
+2270 LLDSEKDAYDYAN

-2295 RKQLTALSSDTSEE
+2295 RKQLTALSGDTSEE
-2309 SRTKIQELNV
+2309 SRAKIQQLNV

-2346 FQEDLDDSIQDIIKS
+2346 FQTDLNDSIQDIIKN
-2361 LDDEFNKLIDNID
+2361 LDDEFNKLITSID
-2374 TKWGSSSETITDLMS
+2374 EKWGTSSETVSSLMG
-2389 KIDYTEQFDKLLGD
+2389 KINYTEQFDKLLGD
-2403 KGVLNSTK
+2403 GGVLNGTKGVLE
-2411 GILDGIKTFCDDMW
+2411 GIKSFCDSMW
-2425 KNYDEHAKGA
+2425 AEYDKRA
-2435 KTTDDDKGD
+2435 KTANTYNNTAGQNSSS
-2444 DKGSG
+2444 SG
-2449 NGSGNNS
+2449 GKTN
-2456 DNGSNKGSS
+2456 GSS
-2465 SGSSTDVKID
+2465 SGSGSKPKPTFIGIPAGNLTPTAYEKKKIETFISQ
-2475 ANKLISR
+2475 NKLKATKKR
-2482 IDNPTN
+2482 EQYGLLNRTLYDNYG
-2488 KISPAYNNT
+2488 KIVM
-2497 TTNTNSTAPVGK
+2497 TAA
-2509 VLSTSQKKWVN
+2509 KW
-2520 DFLKKNIVTA
+2520 K
-2530 KQDVS
+2530 
-2535 KYGNLN
+2535 
-2541 KVLYRNWGKKILPVS
+2541 
-2556 KWTELAKKIGFSN
+2556 ELAQLLGFST
-2569 YSSATNSAFY
+2569 YSESKTSPFWKKM
-2579 QTLHRSGIKGFKK
+2579 HSIGIKGFKK

-2602 ANLAEDGTEI
+2602 ANLGENGTEL
-2612 QYDVSKGVLKSVGAT
+2612 QYDVSKGVLKSVGQG
-2627 DIIFTNEEAKNLLKM
+2627 DMIFTAEQAKTLMEFAKNPM
-2642 ARNPFAYSNMYTG
+2642 AYKNMYTG
-2655 TAFSMPPSVPVN
+2655 TAFSMPSVPVN